1 MTLSII
7 RFARPTNPLPHFS
20 SVLLASQYA
29 EIRETEGN
37 ESELS
42 HKKPV
47 DKPTCF
53 LSSFLL
59 ANSAAFSSFVIGVA
73 LGTGDNVLDVIVIG
87 FASTQSSSQSVERRF
102 VEIAGEIALLLDFI
116 VFGDGERVFRDILC
130 VPLGV
135 DLLGNV
141 I

>member
-1 MTLSII
+1 M
-7 RFARPTNPLPHFS
+7 
-20 SVLLASQYA
+20 
-29 EIRETEGN
+29 
-37 ESELS
+37 
-42 HKKPV
+42 

-59 ANSAAFSSFVIGVA
+59 ANSAALSSFVIGVA
-73 LGTGDNVLDVIVIG
+73 LGTGDNVLGVIAIG
-87 FASTQSSSQSVERRF
+87 FVSTQSSSQSAATDTKDCTGVERRF

-116 VFGDGERVFRDILC
+116 VLGGEESVFLDILC

-135 DLLGNV
+135 DLLDDV